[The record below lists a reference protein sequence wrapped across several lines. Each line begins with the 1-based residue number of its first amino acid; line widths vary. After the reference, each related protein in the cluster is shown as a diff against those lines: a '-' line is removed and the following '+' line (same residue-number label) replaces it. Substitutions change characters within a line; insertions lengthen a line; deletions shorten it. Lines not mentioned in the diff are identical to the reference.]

1 MLTPI
6 EAFELLDGIDHTG
19 QKVWE
24 GSIFTSQL
32 IILFNTYEKREKILE
47 ENEMKNQPINE
58 ENEMK
63 DQPINEDNEMKNQPI
78 NEELTNHPSPL
89 LSYCFSNHPNLFDL
103 LKIGNNNNLPSQP
116 FHVVEIGCG
125 AGER

>member
-32 IILFNTYEKREKILE
+32 IILFNTYEKREKILD

-63 DQPINEDNEMKNQPI
+63 NQPI
-78 NEELTNHPSPL
+78 NEGLTNQPPPL
-89 LSYCFSNHPNLFDL
+89 LSSCFSNHPNLFNL
-103 LKIGNNNNLPSQP
+103 LKIGNNNLPSQT